1 MQRRDGAVSAKGAV
15 AEAFERYY
23 ELYEKYGMGY
33 DVTGIL
39 NGSVIRGSTLYE
51 EKRPDGSAG
60 SVRRADDGDSA
71 AALRTG

>member
-1 MQRRDGAVSAKGAV
+1 M
-15 AEAFERYY
+15 
-23 ELYEKYGMGY
+23 EKYGMDY

-51 EKRPDGSAG
+51 EKRRMAVQAPFDET
-60 SVRRADDGDSA
+60 DDGDSA